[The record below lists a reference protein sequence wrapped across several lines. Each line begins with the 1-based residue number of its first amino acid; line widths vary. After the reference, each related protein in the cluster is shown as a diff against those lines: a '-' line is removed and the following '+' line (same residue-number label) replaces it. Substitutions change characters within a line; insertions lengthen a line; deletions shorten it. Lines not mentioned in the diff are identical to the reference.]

1 MNLPFR
7 FYWSLFKRRL
17 PVMMALFLICSG
29 LGVVTALQLPPTYM
43 SSARLQVDPPQ
54 IPDEMVVSTIRTE
67 VAEQLQLIEEQL
79 MTRANLIDIAQRHQV
94 FEGMAAMT
102 PDRIVQAMRDS
113 TRILRS
119 GGRGQASLMAIQFDA
134 RDAQIAA
141 DVVNDYVTLVL
152 EANSSFRRERTENT
166 LSFFEQE
173 AARLA
178 GEIEEESS
186 RIIAFK
192 NENVDALPEDLSYRQ
207 DRQSTLQERLG
218 RLEQDRASI
227 VSQRSEMI
235 AVFEATGRLGSDT
248 RRELSPEE
256 QRLQQLELQLAE
268 DLTVYSDSNPRV
280 VQLRRQIEQLELA
293 ISGGDPG
300 DWQEGTEAEPTFL
313 DITLAEMDSRIE
325 EIDLEIVRVN
335 EELERLSRAIAATAT
350 NSITLERLEQDLE
363 SARTRYNSVLGNLN
377 QARMA
382 ERIEINAQGER
393 ISLIE
398 GASVPQEPSGPARK
412 KIAVMGGAVGGALA
426 LAYFML
432 LELLNQRVR
441 HPAELQSRFEI
452 VPIGVIPYLESRGE
466 KWRRRLLRL
475 SALAIVIVA
484 VPAALYYV
492 HTEYVPL
499 EILVNR
505 VLVQMGLA

>member
-1 MNLPFR
+1 MNLPLR
-7 FYWSLFKRRL
+7 FYWYLFKRRL
-17 PVMMALFLICSG
+17 PAMMALFLICSG
-29 LGVVTALQLPPTYM
+29 LGVITALQLPPTFM

-54 IPDEMVVSTIRTE
+54 IPDEMVVSTIQTE

-94 FEGMAAMT
+94 FEDMAAMT

-134 RDAQIAA
+134 RNGQTAA
-141 DVVNDYVTLVL
+141 NVVNDYVTLVL

-173 AARLA
+173 AARLVA
-178 GEIEEESS
+178 EIDEESN
-186 RIIAFK
+186 RIILFK

-218 RLEQDRASI
+218 RLEQDRAAI

-235 AVFEATGRLGSDT
+235 AVFEATGRLGNDA

-256 QRLQQLELQLAE
+256 RRLQERELELAE
-268 DLTVYSDSNPRV
+268 ALTVYSETNPRV
-280 VQLRRQIEQLELA
+280 IQLRSQIEQLELA
-293 ISGGDPG
+293 ITGQRPEDRQGDA
-300 DWQEGTEAEPTFL
+300 EVEPTFL
-313 DITLAEMDSRIE
+313 DITLAEMSSRIE
-325 EIDLEIVRVN
+325 EIDLEIQRVN
-335 EELERLSRAIAATAT
+335 EELDRLSRAIAATAT
-350 NSITLERLEQDLE
+350 NSITLERLERDLA
-363 SARTRYNSVLGNLN
+363 SARTRYNSVLANLN

-382 ERIEINAQGER
+382 ERIEVNAQGER

-398 GASVPQEPSGPARK
+398 AAGVPQEPSGPARK
-412 KIAVMGGAVGGALA
+412 KIAAMGGAIGGALA

-452 VPIGVIPYLESRGE
+452 VPIGVIPYLESRRE
-466 KWRRRLLRL
+466 KWRRRLLHL
-475 SALAIVIVA
+475 SALVIVMVA
-484 VPAALYYV
+484 VTSAIYYV

-499 EILVNR
+499 EVLVNR
-505 VLVQMGLA
+505 VLAQAGLA